1 MKRKFTINEI
11 RQDWKFCEIEKRGL
25 QFLLRGS
32 DRLQYEIWTRRPILY
47 KQMIRNTDDKLDW
60 IQFKNMVNKE
70 Y

>member
-1 MKRKFTINEI
+1 MKRKFTLNEI

-32 DRLQYEIWTRRPILY
+32 DRLQYEVWKRRPRDY
-47 KQMIRNTDDKLDW
+47 KKLIRNFDNITFLELKEMIDK
-60 IQFKNMVNKE
+60 M